1 MNTTVTKEL
10 PPIRKWDCHRTSF
23 LKADFWEA
31 LKSRVGTLAL
41 PKDVLM
47 FYADA
52 SLRIYDKQYR
62 TTVKVTTAGEVQVEL
77 KIGKCG
83 FKSES
88 FTFPTA
94 AESIDNFVSLVE
106 KYFQTKPAVL
116 S

>member
-1 MNTTVTKEL
+1 MNTITKEL
-10 PPIRKWDCHRTSF
+10 PAIKKWDCHRTSF

-31 LKSRVGTLAL
+31 LKSRVSTLIL

-62 TTVKVTTAGEVQVEL
+62 TTVKVTTAGEVHVEL
-77 KIGKCG
+77 KVGRYG

-94 AESIDNFVSLVE
+94 AESIDNFVSLLE
-106 KYFQTKPAVL
+106 KYFEITSTVPA
-116 S
+116 